1 MVLNIV
7 QPAII
12 ILLIIATILFIY
24 LGKELKRSYVVA
36 IPLIGYIIL
45 LLTHIFEIITL
56 PSQYIVT
63 LILCIIIDCIFV
75 CVSLISF
82 LSKYFYSLL
91 LYLQNRIIS
100 SILKNI
106 ISICS
111 LFQLC

>member
-56 PSQYIVT
+56 SSQYIVT
-63 LILCIIIDCIFV
+63 LILCIIIDRNYV
-75 CVSLISF
+75 CVSLNV
-82 LSKYFYSLL
+82 YLL
-91 LYLQNRIIS
+91 FKKIYKKRE
-100 SILKNI
+100 
-106 ISICS
+106 
-111 LFQLC
+111 F

>member
-24 LGKELKRSYVVA
+24 LGKELKRSYVVT

-56 PSQYIVT
+56 SSQYIVT

-75 CVSLISF
+75 CVSLIVF
-82 LSKYFYSLL
+82 L
-91 LYLQNRIIS
+91 
-100 SILKNI
+100 
-106 ISICS
+106 
-111 LFQLC
+111 LFKKIYKKREF